1 MQKNYWLIKCN
12 HTPETIDRIMM
23 QFRKRGLMLNCLEY
37 RKIDFTSA
45 TCKIEFDEEADQAD
59 KIYKNMLRSVDI
71 NTIEITK

>member
-23 QFRKRGLMLNCLEY
+23 QFRKRGLSINSLEY
-37 RKIDFTSA
+37 KKLDMLSA
-45 TCKIEFDEEADQAD
+45 TCKIEFDEVEEQAE

-71 NTIEITK
+71 NEIEKI

>member
-23 QFRKRGLMLNCLEY
+23 QFRKRGLTINSLEY
-37 RKIDFTSA
+37 KKVDFTSA
-45 TCKIEFDEEADQAD
+45 TCTIEFEEVADQAD

-71 NTIEITK
+71 NGIEIAK

>member
-23 QFRKRGLMLNCLEY
+23 QFRKRGLTINSMEY
-37 RKIDFTSA
+37 HKIDIATA

-59 KIYKNMLRSVDI
+59 KIYKNMIRSVDI
-71 NTIEITK
+71 NGIDITK

>member
-23 QFRKRGLMLNCLEY
+23 QFRKRGLMINSLEY
-37 RKIDFTSA
+37 KKVDFTSA
-45 TCKIEFDEEADQAD
+45 TCKIEFEEVADQAD

-71 NTIEITK
+71 NGIEIAK